1 MGGAAAHFALQAGYA
16 SLWSAPLRPPG
27 GRQINRSRRMRQ
39 ETLNIVDEIKQAIA
53 LLRRHL

>member
-1 MGGAAAHFALQAGYA
+1 MGGRAAHFALQVCDA
-16 SLWSAPLRPPG
+16 SLWSAPLRSPG

-39 ETLNIVDEIKQAIA
+39 EIQTFVDEIKQAIG

>member
-1 MGGAAAHFALQAGYA
+1 MGGAVAHFALQASHA

-27 GRQINRSRRMRQ
+27 GRQIDRSRRMRQ
-39 ETLNIVDEIKQAIA
+39 EIQTFVDEIKQAIG